1 MKWFYAY
8 FVFVIIILIGICN
21 GIYILFTTDGPSLFL
36 MAFMM
41 VGEYG
46 SLFVLTLISLDFVRL
61 LIKGVLVKKQVLLY
75 SISIGLT
82 LVLFAISF
90 SAAFI

>member
-8 FVFVIIILIGICN
+8 FVFVIIILICICN

-46 SLFVLTLISLDFVRL
+46 SLFVLTLISLDFVRQ